1 MSSSGTPSSPSPLI
15 DLAAWAGASP
25 RRRLAVSLLNLAE
38 PLLRLRKLE
47 ATYRKLLQ
55 SGTNPEDFFERAL
68 RTLNLRVNYSEE
80 DLRRIPATGPVVL
93 LSNHPYG
100 GADGIALGAALRRV
114 RPDCRLL
121 VNYLLARIEGI
132 GPSIIQVDPF
142 GGEGAAATNLRPI
155 RDCMKWLKQ
164 GGLLATFPSGTVS
177 HLHLPRFHVSDPP
190 WAENLGTIIR
200 KSRAT
205 VVPVYFEG
213 RNSHLFQVLGLLHP
227 RMRTLLLGRELL
239 RMENRSVT
247 FRVGHPIAPAR
258 VEKFGDNRQ
267 LMDYL
272 RLKTYI
278 LRNREL
284 AEKTSFRFVRR
295 SSSAAQVPIAAPEP
309 VEAICA
315 EIAALPEERCLVS
328 SGEYGVY
335 FAKADEIPHLL
346 REIGRLREETFRAV
360 GEGTGLARDLDR
372 FDAHY
377 RHLFLWNRARSEVVG
392 AYRLGLTD
400 EILRREGPA
409 GLYTRT
415 LFHYKPGVLEGLSPA
430 IELGRS
436 FIVAA
441 YQRKYTS
448 LGLIWRGIG
457 QFVARFPKY
466 KILFGPVSISS
477 EYKGLSR
484 NLMVSFL
491 REKTLNPLL
500 SSQVRAKN
508 PPRSRYFGRLDR
520 SSFTRSV
527 QDIEDVSALISEIEK
542 EERGVPVLLRQYLK
556 LNATMLSFNVD
567 PDFANCVDGLVL
579 VDLTKTDER
588 TLRRY
593 MGEAGAD
600 RFYAYHGLRA
610 SAENGAAPV
619 GS

>member
-1 MSSSGTPSSPSPLI
+1 MSSSGTPPPPPSPLL
-15 DLAAWAGASP
+15 DFASWAGSS
-25 RRRLAVSLLNLAE
+25 RSRRLAVSFLNLAE

-47 ATYRKLLQ
+47 ATYQRLLQ
-55 SGTNPEDFFERAL
+55 SGTNPDDFFDRAL
-68 RTLNLRVNYSEE
+68 RTLNLQVNYSGA
-80 DLRRIPATGPVVL
+80 DLQKIPATGPVVL

-155 RDCMKWLKQ
+155 RDCMKWLKE

-190 WAENLGTIIR
+190 WAMNLGTIIR

-213 RNSHLFQVLGLLHP
+213 RNSNLFQALGLLHP
-227 RMRTLLLGRELL
+227 RIRTLLLGRELL

-247 FRVGHPIAPAR
+247 FRVGNPITPAR
-258 VEKFGDNRQ
+258 LEKFTDNRQ

-284 AEKTSFRFVRR
+284 AEKTSFRFIRR
-295 SSSAAQVPIAAPEP
+295 NVPSSQAPIAPPEP
-309 VEAICA
+309 VDALCA
-315 EIAALPEERCLVS
+315 EIAALPEERCLVA
-328 SGEYGVY
+328 SGEHAVY
-335 FAKADEIPHLL
+335 FARAEEIPTLL
-346 REIGRLREETFRAV
+346 REIGRLREVTFRAV

-372 FDAHY
+372 FDTQY
-377 RHLFLWNRARSEVVG
+377 LHLFLWNRARTEVVG

-400 EILRREGPA
+400 DILRRDGPA

-477 EYKGLSR
+477 EYKSLSR

-491 REKTLNPLL
+491 REKTLNVQL
-500 SSQVRAKN
+500 SGQVRAKN

-520 SSFTRSV
+520 SSFSRAV

-593 MGEAGAD
+593 MGEDGAN
-600 RFYAYHGLRA
+600 RFYAHHGLRPR
-610 SAENGAAPV
+610 SEAAATAL
-619 GS
+619 